1 MAGLGNY
8 TFLTPGMEVERP
20 NVYAGQNEQLLKGFS
35 NVHQNHLLPLL
46 WPLEDAP
53 NRTAIAGNPIL
64 NTNFDPQN
72 SPASDVSSV
81 LSPAEIW
88 GLAEWA
94 PSSRRKEASSGRW
107 G

>member
-1 MAGLGNY
+1 VNRRLVNY

-64 NTNFDPQN
+64 NTNFDPQTHQ
-72 SPASDVSSV
+72 
-81 LSPAEIW
+81 
-88 GLAEWA
+88 LAICRVFSH
-94 PSSRRKEASSGRW
+94 PRRSGV
-107 G
+107 